1 MDGFIFFLIFIF
13 IIVPI
18 IKNIFG
24 SKKSAKKNTRAKTS
38 QWGQSHKQLKDQQLK
53 NPQQNSVSANRDK
66 GNHSPTRYQTH
77 QRTHQRT
84 QDQIDRER
92 AQDLRQ
98 RDAHQ
103 RLESLQN
110 RKRGRDIIRIGNKG
124 RDDWGVRGDNSG
136 VGAVITVVILGI
148 IIFFIISEFAPVLM
162 DMLNDF

>member
-13 IIVPI
+13 IIIPI
-18 IKNIFG
+18 IKNIVG
-24 SKKSAKKNTRAKTS
+24 TNKSTKKNARTKTNPHTKTNP
-38 QWGQSHKQLKDQQLK
+38 WGQNHEQLKTQQA
-53 NPQQNSVSANRDK
+53 NPVITNR
-66 GNHSPTRYQTH
+66 GNNHKPTRYQTH
-77 QRTHQRT
+77 QRTHQRN

-124 RDDWGVRGDNSG
+124 RDDWGVKGDNSG
-136 VGAVITVVILGI
+136 VGGVITVVILGVI
-148 IIFFIISEFAPVLM
+148 VFFVISEFAPVLM